1 MIQELMKNK
10 DNIKGG
16 ILKYYDIYFWNELDN
31 M

>member
-1 MIQELMKNK
+1 MIYELMKYK
-10 DNIKGG
+10 HIKG